1 MITHDL
7 RVMADAMLDK
17 KAQNVVGIDLRT
29 MGTAITDHFMICN
42 ADSTTNV
49 NAIADNVIEK
59 MRELGRKPFRTQ
71 GMENNFWI
79 ILDYGDIVA
88 HIFLTEYRQFYRL
101 EDLWADAPQK
111 TYKDRP
117 KTRKTTKTFF
127 GKFQFCFFEKVSLT
141 LWSGRLTLEERS
153 FNI

>member
-17 KAQNVVGIDLRT
+17 KAQNVTGIDLRT
-29 MGTAITDHFMICN
+29 IGTAITDYFVICN

-49 NAIADNVIEK
+49 NAIADNVIDK

-71 GMENNFWI
+71 GMEYNFWI

-111 TYKDRP
+111 EYKDRP
-117 KTRKTTKTFF
+117 KSKKTK
-127 GKFQFCFFEKVSLT
+127 KDAE
-141 LWSGRLTLEERS
+141 
-153 FNI
+153 